1 MHPGKLGRVLMEC
14 FNAQGDVV
22 VGWTL
27 RAAAAAIALAL
38 QGCASI
44 VGGSMQPI
52 SLQSTYNGE
61 SVSGASCSLTNDKGT
76 WFVSTPGSATVQRSI
91 EDMLLKC
98 TKAQLPAGEVSA
110 KSLVRPLAFGNILF
124 GGIIGGGVDHVTG
137 AAYYYPEL
145 VTVEM
150 GRSIRV
156 TATPVVGSTPA
167 PTEIERPPMKI
178 AAPEPA
184 PASTPAAP
192 STPAPTAV
200 VPAATP
206 AQPAAPPSQRPAG
219 AQRPIGQ
226 ESYQVARMPEVKA
239 CNANPEP
246 VLIAKTGSS
255 LETYAVACTA
265 GSGIVVNCEWGSCR
279 VAK

>member
-1 MHPGKLGRVLMEC
+1 M
-14 FNAQGDVV
+14 
-22 VGWTL
+22 GWIS
-27 RAAAAAIALAL
+27 RAAAAVIVLAL

-44 VGGSMQPI
+44 VGGSTQPI
-52 SLQSTYNGE
+52 SVQSTHNGE

-76 WFVSTPGSATVQRSI
+76 WFVSTPGSATVQRSF
-91 EDMLLKC
+91 DNMLLKC
-98 TKAQLPAGEVSA
+98 TKASLPPGEVSA
-110 KSLVRPLAFGNILF
+110 KSLVRPLALGNVLF
-124 GGIIGGGVDHVTG
+124 GGVIGVAVDHVTG
-137 AAYYYPEL
+137 SSYYYPEL

-150 GRSIRV
+150 GRSIQI
-156 TATPVVGSTPA
+156 TATPVGGSTPA
-167 PTEIERPPMKI
+167 PTEVERPPAKMP
-178 AAPEPA
+178 APEPA
-184 PASTPAAP
+184 PVATPAASP
-192 STPAPTAV
+192 AAPATPAPTTAA
-200 VPAATP
+200 PAATP

-239 CNANPEP
+239 CNANPDP

-279 VAK
+279 VAR